1 MNLNTMIEQR
11 DALNVEIT
19 RIQNERRA
27 QHVAEIRALMA
38 ATGVTLTDL
47 GAPAPPA
54 PKVRFQR
61 SAPVAP
67 KYRDA
72 AGNVFHTYSSYA
84 RGPEEL
90 IGTLMILDRAP
101 KGRNEGST
109 MDFVRR
115 HDEYEEKPKAA
126 SCCH

>member
-1 MNLNTMIEQR
+1 MNLNTIIEQR

-72 AGNVFHTYSSYA
+72 AGNTWSG
-84 RGPEEL
+84 RG
-90 IGTLMILDRAP
+90 
-101 KGRNEGST
+101 
-109 MDFVRR
+109 F
-115 HDEYEEKPKAA
+115 KPVWLREALAA
-126 SCCH
+126 GAALESFQI